1 MLLLHK
7 LESSSPVNILA
18 GLVVM
23 IVTLPALIL
32 GLDKGMVDFGEMLFK
47 LLKTL

>member
-1 MLLLHK
+1 VTSL
-7 LESSSPVNILA
+7 PVNILA

-32 GLDKGMVDFGEMLFK
+32 GLDQGMVEFGDMLFK
-47 LLKTL
+47 LLKEL